1 MSKTRGNKT
10 SKAARAERQ
19 EKAVELMKTGE
30 TQEAIA
36 DQLGID
42 RTTFWRD
49 LRAIEKKY
57 VAGSTEA
64 IIELK
69 SKTLNAVAEQ
79 MDAVLA
85 GTLPEGRANAWK
97 GLVAE
102 FSKIAFPRES
112 HHLRMNLN
120 VNPLAQGMYGV
131 FNQHCADSARRHRGT
146 QYGLSLTP
154 YQTTGRPK
162 SKTSGD
168 VGYAHWRRFK
178 PTSRSY
184 WRADEIVLRI

>member
-36 DQLGID
+36 DQLGIS

-131 FNQHCADSARRHRGT
+131 FNQHCARFRTQASWDAIWAFIDALPDDWSMEQDIRRRGLRT
-146 QYGLSLTP
+146 LAEIQ
-154 YQTTGRPK
+154 
-162 SKTSGD
+162 
-168 VGYAHWRRFK
+168 
-178 PTSRSY
+178 
-184 WRADEIVLRI
+184 ADEQKLLEGR